1 MMKLRKH
8 QRTALIWGGGSLAGM
23 QLHGLLSP
31 VRAVAARRSH
41 RASLASSLFS

>member
-8 QRTALIWGGGSLAGM
+8 QRTAPIWGGGALAGM
-23 QLHGLLSP
+23 QLLGLLSSVP
-31 VRAVAARRSH
+31 AVLARRSC